1 MLDDLI
7 RRNLENG
14 LADFE
19 GLHIEG
25 NIPIKTEL
33 INSLIADVLANGLPT
48 KKSKRPTDPS
58 APGSIP
64 SEMSDEKPVV
74 SSGDSPKPGKP
85 KLDRDALQAL
95 AQKLITK
102 AEISAEN
109 GAITFHFEARR

>member
-7 RRNLENG
+7 RRNLANG

-25 NIPIKTEL
+25 SIPVKTEL

-48 KKSKRPTDPS
+48 KKAKSPTDPS

-64 SEMSDEKPVV
+64 AEMSDEKPVV
-74 SSGDSPKPGKP
+74 SPGSGGGGKA
-85 KLDRDALQAL
+85 KLDRDALQSL
-95 AQKLITK
+95 VQKLITR